1 MRQPWELVAD
11 ALRRAISDKTY
22 KPGDQLPSESQLA
35 AQHHASRPT
44 IRRALQ
50 DLRLK
55 GLIETRQGKGAFVRM
70 PSPLAITLTA
80 ENYHRH
86 QREGRPGFQAQMS
99 EQGHT
104 SHQDILEV
112 ATVPAP
118 SEIAQRLGLD
128 EGQDVVLRRLRFV
141 VDELPVQLVRVY
153 YEPALVASSKLEQPV
168 VIPDGVHAE
177 LRRLGVHVT
186 RFVEDFIGSE
196 AANSRGGASAPASK
210 RCTGD
215 SKYPNGLRWRSTR
228 RGNGHHLPRRGGIAP
243 LRDQAMKRSKGA
255 GVE

>member
-11 ALRRAISDKTY
+11 ALRRAISDKRY
-22 KPGDQLPSESQLA
+22 EPGDQLPSESQLA

-80 ENYHRH
+80 ENYDRH
-86 QREGRPGFQAQMS
+86 QREGRPGFSAQMS

-104 SHQDILEV
+104 SRQDILEV

-118 SEIAQRLGLD
+118 LDIAQRLGLD
-128 EGQDVVLRRLRFV
+128 EGQDVVMRRLRFV
-141 VDELPVQLVRVY
+141 VDEMPVQLVRVY
-153 YEPALVASSKLEQPV
+153 YEPGLIAGSKLEQPV
-168 VIPDGVHAE
+168 MIPDGVHAE
-177 LRRLGVHVT
+177 LRRLGVRVT
-186 RFVEDFIGSE
+186 RFVEDFM
-196 AANSRGGASAPASK
+196 GARLPTPEEERALQLPSGVPVTRNIRTAYA
-210 RCTGD
+210 GD
-215 SKYPNGLRWRSTR
+215 QS
-228 RGNGHHLPRRGGIAP
+228 
-243 LRDQAMKRSKGA
+243 
-255 GVE
+255 VEVMDTISHGEVVMHRFEIKL

>member
-22 KPGDQLPSESQLA
+22 KPGDQLPSENQLA

-55 GLIETRQGKGAFVRM
+55 GLIETQQGKGAFVRI

-112 ATVPAP
+112 APVPVP
-118 SEIAQRLGLD
+118 PEIALRLGLD
-128 EGQDVVLRRLRFV
+128 EGQDGVMRRLRFL

-153 YEPALVASSKLEQPV
+153 YEPGLVAGSKLEQPV

-177 LRRLGVHVT
+177 LRRLGVQVT
-186 RFVEDFIGSE
+186 RFVEEFM
-196 AANSRGGASAPASK
+196 GARLPSPEEERALKLPSGVPVTRNIRTAYA
-210 RCTGD
+210 GD
-215 SKYPNGLRWRSTR
+215 QP
-228 RGNGHHLPRRGGIAP
+228 
-243 LRDQAMKRSKGA
+243 
-255 GVE
+255 VEVMDTISHGEVVSHRFEIEL

>member
-11 ALRRAISDKTY
+11 ALRRAISNKTY
-22 KPGDQLPSESQLA
+22 KPGDQLPSENQLA
-35 AQHHASRPT
+35 AQHHTSRPT

-86 QREGRPGFQAQMS
+86 QREGRPGFGAQMS

-118 SEIAQRLGLD
+118 SEIAQRLGLY
-128 EGQDVVLRRLRFV
+128 EGQDVVMRRLRFV
-141 VDELPVQLVRVY
+141 VDEMPVQLVRVY
-153 YEPALVASSKLEQPV
+153 YGPGLVAGSKLERPV

-177 LRRLGVHVT
+177 LRRLGVRIT
-186 RFVEDFIGSE
+186 RFVEEFIGARLPNPEEEQALQLPSGVPVTRNIRT
-196 AANSRGGASAPASK
+196 AYA
-210 RCTGD
+210 GD
-215 SKYPNGLRWRSTR
+215 QP
-228 RGNGHHLPRRGGIAP
+228 
-243 LRDQAMKRSKGA
+243 
-255 GVE
+255 VEVMDTISHGEVVSHRFEIEL

>member
-11 ALRRAISDKTY
+11 ALRRAIGDKTY

-70 PSPLAITLTA
+70 PPPLAITLTA
-80 ENYHRH
+80 ENYNRH

-128 EGQDVVLRRLRFV
+128 EGQDVVMRRLRFM
-141 VDELPVQLVRVY
+141 VDDLPVQLVRIY
-153 YEPALVASSKLEQPV
+153 YEPALVAGSKLEQPV

-177 LRRLGVHVT
+177 LRRLGVRVT
-186 RFVEDFIGSE
+186 RFVEDFM
-196 AANSRGGASAPASK
+196 GARLPTPEEERALQLPSGVPVTRNIRTAYAGDQPAEVMDTISHGEVVSH
-210 RCTGD
+210 RFEI
-215 SKYPNGLRWRSTR
+215 NL
-228 RGNGHHLPRRGGIAP
+228 
-243 LRDQAMKRSKGA
+243 
-255 GVE
+255 